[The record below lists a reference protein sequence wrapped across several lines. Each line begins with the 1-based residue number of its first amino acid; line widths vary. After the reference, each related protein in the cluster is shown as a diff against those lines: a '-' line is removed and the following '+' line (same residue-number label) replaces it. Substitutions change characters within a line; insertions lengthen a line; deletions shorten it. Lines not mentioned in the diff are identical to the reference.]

1 MMLAKQTKAIE
12 SVMVKTKKAEP
23 KEVYFQLDKL
33 PQLPDLCPHA
43 NMDFSWPDEEVMNK
57 MLKQLQEKDDEQSG
71 EEQVL
76 KI

>member
-1 MMLAKQTKAIE
+1 MMLAKQSRAIE
-12 SVMVKTKKAEP
+12 QVMGKTKKAEP
-23 KEVYFQLDKL
+23 REIYFQLDKL

-43 NMDFSWPDEEVMNK
+43 DMEFSWPDEEVMNQ
-57 MLKQLQEKDDEQSG
+57 MLKQLQEEDDEQSG